1 MASLLTHPD
10 NRLTALTAP
19 EITPAQAVEDLF
31 WATLSRAPS
40 TEETTALS
48 PLLADPSTRR
58 AALED
63 ITWSLINAK
72 EFLLRH

>member
-1 MASLLTHPD
+1 
-10 NRLTALTAP
+10 
-19 EITPAQAVEDLF
+19 VEDLF
-31 WATLSRAPS
+31 WAALSRAPS
-40 TEETTALS
+40 AEETTALS
-48 PLLADPSTRR
+48 PLLADPATRR